1 MVLWVPASLGKLYQ
15 RHTLTVGRCRG
26 KNTDEISG
34 PPASTKYP
42 TCNTDLPA
50 AGRHVGHPAK
60 LMRRGKGAGEGH
72 FVPAGGGAGGGGKV
86 GVANRRAAGGRGA
99 FAGNP
104 RGAGLRLAGHGSPLY
119 W

>member
-50 AGRHVGHPAK
+50 AGRQVGEPAK
-60 LMRRGKGAGEGH
+60 LMRRGE
-72 FVPAGGGAGGGGKV
+72 GGGG
-86 GVANRRAAGGRGA
+86 GDLWPGGGGGRG
-99 FAGNP
+99 GG
-104 RGAGLRLAGHGSPLY
+104 RGVESIRKAPGRERVCC
-119 W
+119 

>member
-60 LMRRGKGAGEGH
+60 LMRRGKGGGEADLVLAG
-72 FVPAGGGAGGGGKV
+72 GGGAGGEKVVVRRGG
-86 GVANRRAAGGRGA
+86 ALGRD
-99 FAGNP
+99 
-104 RGAGLRLAGHGSPLY
+104 RGFSVY
-119 W
+119 

>member
-60 LMRRGKGAGEGH
+60 LMRRGKGAGEGG
-72 FVPAGGGAGGGGKV
+72 FVPGGGGGGGV
-86 GVANRRAAGGRGA
+86 GSGGVPDRRVPAALWGFPGISRGRG
-99 FAGNP
+99 
-104 RGAGLRLAGHGSPLY
+104 L
-119 W
+119 